1 MESYNHIL
9 YSKQKESTCFGRVSS
24 AHFQALMGSPLGP
37 TFIGSPLGS
46 TLVNA
51 FLVHFEKNWLQKCP
65 SDFKPLYYR
74 WHLDDIFVSF
84 TSSKPLEAFRNFLS
98 G

>member
-1 MESYNHIL
+1 
-9 YSKQKESTCFGRVSS
+9 
-24 AHFQALMGSPLGP
+24 MGSPLGP

-74 WHLDDIFVSF
+74 QYLDDIFDLF
-84 TSSKPLEAFRNFLS
+84 ISSKQLEAFRNFLN